1 MRRITIHTIR
11 RFHEELTYN
20 PETGEIRRKKTGE
33 LAGLPQPSSKN
44 YGHISI
50 DNRKFT
56 THRIA
61 YAMYHGYMNEDLV
74 VDHINGDVT
83 NNRISNLRLI
93 PMITNCQNVAD
104 KPYKHGSTGYLG
116 VSKRGNK
123 YRAQIW
129 VNGTNRDLGRF
140 NTPEEAHS
148 KYIEAKRELHG
159 GFIGR

>member
-1 MRRITIHTIR
+1 MRVITIHTIR

-20 PETGEIRRKKTGE
+20 LETGEIRRKKTGE

-44 YGHISI
+44 YGCISI

-56 THRIA
+56 AHRVA
-61 YAMYHGYMNEDLV
+61 YAMCYGYIDENLV

-83 NNRISNLRLI
+83 NNKISNLRLV
-93 PMITNCQNVAD
+93 PVITNSQNIAD
-104 KPYKHGSTGYLG
+104 KPFKHGSSGYLG

-129 VNGTNRDLGRF
+129 VNGTNKELGTF
-140 NTPEEAHS
+140 DTPEEAHS
-148 KYIEAKRELHG
+148 KYIESKRQLHS